1 MWASRNS
8 RILGILEFLRFFK
21 LEFLRFFLNLEF
33 LEFLRILEFARNSRI
48 LAYSIRTKGIK

>member
-8 RILGILEFLRFFK
+8 RFLGILEFLRFF
-21 LEFLRFFLNLEF
+21 NLEF
-33 LEFLRILEFARNSRI
+33 LGILEFARNSRI